1 MREFEV
7 CEVGECSRI
16 HQMFLAA
23 YKPSRRGG
31 MLLFQA
37 LAPEGTF
44 PSNTQSL
51 SKPSFWR
58 LLPSSVGPQL
68 AFNTSAD
75 HSAPALASLI
85 VASSTP
91 VPATIPSW
99 RGAGFARWIDLN
111 EMDFSLRYRSTFDS
125 NNAHQYDQGQQRSI
139 IDGKFK
145 FDQAGRYGIAF
156 HASTGRYFNWF

>member
-1 MREFEV
+1 MNAMREFEV

-68 AFNTSAD
+68 AFNSSAD

-99 RGAGFARWIDLN
+99 RGAGFDRWIDLN
-111 EMDFSLRYRSTFDS
+111 EMGFSLGYRRTIVS
-125 NNAHQYDQGQQRSI
+125 NMLTSMTRGSSAASFLASSSLTRLAATVSLFMPQP
-139 IDGKFK
+139 
-145 FDQAGRYGIAF
+145 AGF
-156 HASTGRYFNWF
+156 